1 MPSRLDRY
9 KQRKNIRNSFK
20 DKSHLKELS
29 NSDSVKKILAKRV
42 DTDFIDSALD
52 NNRPIYN
59 LEVLES
65 EVIES
70 LALLDTQF
78 SKDKYDSFFESSKEV
93 LIDQPLSP
101 LKLSRSYLEG
111 LDKSFEYNRNDYT
124 KSPKQVGGYGISF
137 DTQKKQSKK
146 EATTSDGKIKDV
158 NTGKFHEASEMDLDH
173 NKPLKAFHDEGGFIL
188 SDAEKRQFGSDPD
201 NHDFTQNT
209 GGENLKLASKL
220 KSEEAVG
227 TAAGVIGSSENY
239 ADNVILG
246 ASRGHGFAA
255 EKANHLYDVFT
266 GKDAKIVG
274 GDNAKNGADRL
285 VDGVNIQTKYCNSG
299 SKCISE
305 CFKEGT
311 FRYLNNDG
319 TPMQIEVPSDK
330 YDSAV
335 QAMENRIKKGQVP
348 GVTDPELAKDIVKK
362 GIFTYEQVRNIAK
375 FGTIESLTYDAVNG
389 IKLAGTA
396 MGISAAV
403 SFAVSLWNGED
414 WEKAMESSCYVGLKV
429 GGVAWV
435 SSIITAQLGRTGIE
449 QGLRGATDWV
459 VQQMGSK
466 AAAWIANGLRS
477 GNAIYGAAAMNHVS
491 KLLRGNIVTG
501 VVTTLVISSVDFVRM
516 FQGRCSG
523 AQLFKNVASTAS
535 GVAGGTGGWMA
546 GAAGG
551 AALGSAIPVIGTAAG
566 GIIGGLLGAFAG
578 GAAVNAAASAIL
590 DKFIEDD
597 AKEMLG
603 IIEEV
608 FGKLAFDYLLNKEEA
623 ETVIGKFKSNDV
635 PDFLRDMYASSD
647 RQRFARKEFESVIRD
662 IAENRKVISLP
673 TDKQL
678 IHKAGEVIEEL
689 AVA

>member
-1 MPSRLDRY
+1 
-9 KQRKNIRNSFK
+9 
-20 DKSHLKELS
+20 
-29 NSDSVKKILAKRV
+29 
-42 DTDFIDSALD
+42 
-52 NNRPIYN
+52 
-59 LEVLES
+59 
-65 EVIES
+65 
-70 LALLDTQF
+70 
-78 SKDKYDSFFESSKEV
+78 
-93 LIDQPLSP
+93 
-101 LKLSRSYLEG
+101 
-111 LDKSFEYNRNDYT
+111 
-124 KSPKQVGGYGISF
+124 
-137 DTQKKQSKK
+137 
-146 EATTSDGKIKDV
+146 
-158 NTGKFHEASEMDLDH
+158 
-173 NKPLKAFHDEGGFIL
+173 
-188 SDAEKRQFGSDPD
+188 
-201 NHDFTQNT
+201 
-209 GGENLKLASKL
+209 
-220 KSEEAVG
+220 
-227 TAAGVIGSSENY
+227 
-239 ADNVILG
+239 
-246 ASRGHGFAA
+246 
-255 EKANHLYDVFT
+255 
-266 GKDAKIVG
+266 
-274 GDNAKNGADRL
+274 
-285 VDGVNIQTKYCNSG
+285 
-299 SKCISE
+299 
-305 CFKEGT
+305 
-311 FRYLNNDG
+311 
-319 TPMQIEVPSDK
+319 MQIEVPSDK

-362 GIFTYEQVRNIAK
+362 GTFTYEQVRNIAK

-414 WEKAMESSCYVGLKV
+414 WEKALESSCFVGLKV

-459 VQQMGSK
+459 VQQMGPK

-551 AALGSAIPVIGTAAG
+551 AALGSAIPLIGTAAG

-578 GAAVNAAASAIL
+578 GTAANAAASAIL
-590 DKFIEDD
+590 DEFIDDD

-603 IIEEV
+603 IVEEV
-608 FGKLAFDYLLNKEEA
+608 FGKLAFDYLLNEEEA

-647 RQRFARKEFESVIRD
+647 REGFARNEFEPVIRD
-662 IAENRKVISLP
+662 IAKNRKVISLP

-678 IHKAGEVIEEL
+678 IQKAGEIIEEL
-689 AVA
+689 AAA

>member
-1 MPSRLDRY
+1 MN
-9 KQRKNIRNSFK
+9 KK
-20 DKSHLKELS
+20 D
-29 NSDSVKKILAKRV
+29 
-42 DTDFIDSALD
+42 T
-52 NNRPIYN
+52 
-59 LEVLES
+59 
-65 EVIES
+65 
-70 LALLDTQF
+70 
-78 SKDKYDSFFESSKEV
+78 
-93 LIDQPLSP
+93 
-101 LKLSRSYLEG
+101 
-111 LDKSFEYNRNDYT
+111 
-124 KSPKQVGGYGISF
+124 
-137 DTQKKQSKK
+137 
-146 EATTSDGKIKDV
+146 
-158 NTGKFHEASEMDLDH
+158 
-173 NKPLKAFHDEGGFIL
+173 
-188 SDAEKRQFGSDPD
+188 
-201 NHDFTQNT
+201 
-209 GGENLKLASKL
+209 
-220 KSEEAVG
+220 VG

-255 EKANHLYDVFT
+255 EKANHLKDIMT

-305 CFKEGT
+305 CFEEGT

-319 TPMQIEVPSDK
+319 SPMQIEVPSDK

-348 GVTDPELAKDIVKK
+348 GVTDPELAKDIVRK
-362 GIFTYEQVRNIAK
+362 GAFTYEQVRNIAK

-414 WEKAMESSCYVGLKV
+414 WEKALESSCYVGLKV

-466 AAAWIANGLRS
+466 AASWIANGLRS
-477 GNAIYGAAAMNHVS
+477 GNSIYGAAAMNHVS

-501 VVTTLVISSVDFVRM
+501 VVTTLVISSVDFVRL
-516 FQGRCSG
+516 FQGKVSG
-523 AQLFKNVASTAS
+523 AQLFKNVATTAS

-551 AALGSAIPVIGTAAG
+551 AAIGSAIPVIGTAAG

-578 GAAVNAAASAIL
+578 GTAASKVATTIL
-590 DKFIEDD
+590 DEFIEDD
-597 AKEMLG
+597 AKEMLS
-603 IIEEV
+603 IVEKV
-608 FGKLAFDYLLNKEEA
+608 FADLAFNYLLSEEEA
-623 ETVIGKFKSNDV
+623 KEAIDEFKSGDI
-635 PDFLRDMYASSD
+635 PDFLRDMYASDS
-647 RQRFARKEFESVIRD
+647 RVSFAERKLEPIIIE
-662 IAENRKVISLP
+662 IAKNRKVISLP
-673 TDKQL
+673 TEKEIL
-678 IHKAGEVIEEL
+678 KKAGEVIDSL
-689 AVA
+689 AEAA

>member
-1 MPSRLDRY
+1 M
-9 KQRKNIRNSFK
+9 NNK
-20 DKSHLKELS
+20 D
-29 NSDSVKKILAKRV
+29 
-42 DTDFIDSALD
+42 T
-52 NNRPIYN
+52 
-59 LEVLES
+59 
-65 EVIES
+65 
-70 LALLDTQF
+70 
-78 SKDKYDSFFESSKEV
+78 
-93 LIDQPLSP
+93 
-101 LKLSRSYLEG
+101 
-111 LDKSFEYNRNDYT
+111 
-124 KSPKQVGGYGISF
+124 
-137 DTQKKQSKK
+137 
-146 EATTSDGKIKDV
+146 
-158 NTGKFHEASEMDLDH
+158 
-173 NKPLKAFHDEGGFIL
+173 
-188 SDAEKRQFGSDPD
+188 
-201 NHDFTQNT
+201 
-209 GGENLKLASKL
+209 
-220 KSEEAVG
+220 VG
-227 TAAGVIGSSENY
+227 TAAGVVGSSENY
-239 ADNVILG
+239 ADNVVFG

-255 EKANHLYDVFT
+255 EKANHLNDVIS

-305 CFKEGT
+305 CFEDGT
-311 FRYLNNDG
+311 FRYLNSDG
-319 TPMQIEVPSDK
+319 SPMQIEVPSDK

-335 QAMENRIKKGQVP
+335 QAMENRIKNGQVP
-348 GVTDPELAKDIVKK
+348 GVTDPELAKEIVRK
-362 GIFTYEQVRNIAK
+362 GAFTYEQVRNIAK

-414 WEKAMESSCYVGLKV
+414 WEKALESSCYVGLKV

-435 SSIITAQLGRTGIE
+435 SSIITAQLGRTGVE

-459 VQQMGSK
+459 VQQMGPK

-477 GNAIYGAAAMNHVS
+477 GNSIYGAAAMNHVS

-551 AALGSAIPVIGTAAG
+551 AAIGSAIPLIGTAAG

-578 GAAVNAAASAIL
+578 GTAANAAASAIL
-590 DKFIEDD
+590 DEFIEDD

-603 IIEEV
+603 IVERV
-608 FGKLAFDYLLNKEEA
+608 FGELAFNYLLNNEEA
-623 ETVIGKFKSNDV
+623 KLVIDNFKSKDV

-647 RQRFARKEFESVIRD
+647 REAFARNEFESTIKDV
-662 IAENRKVISLP
+662 AKNRKIVTLP
-673 TDKQL
+673 TNKQL
-678 IHKAGEVIEEL
+678 IQKAGEVIEEL

>member
-1 MPSRLDRY
+1 MN
-9 KQRKNIRNSFK
+9 KK
-20 DKSHLKELS
+20 D
-29 NSDSVKKILAKRV
+29 
-42 DTDFIDSALD
+42 T
-52 NNRPIYN
+52 
-59 LEVLES
+59 
-65 EVIES
+65 
-70 LALLDTQF
+70 
-78 SKDKYDSFFESSKEV
+78 
-93 LIDQPLSP
+93 
-101 LKLSRSYLEG
+101 
-111 LDKSFEYNRNDYT
+111 
-124 KSPKQVGGYGISF
+124 
-137 DTQKKQSKK
+137 
-146 EATTSDGKIKDV
+146 
-158 NTGKFHEASEMDLDH
+158 
-173 NKPLKAFHDEGGFIL
+173 
-188 SDAEKRQFGSDPD
+188 
-201 NHDFTQNT
+201 
-209 GGENLKLASKL
+209 
-220 KSEEAVG
+220 VG

-255 EKANHLYDVFT
+255 EKANHLKDIMT

-305 CFKEGT
+305 CFEEGT

-319 TPMQIEVPSDK
+319 SPMQIEVPSDK

-348 GVTDPELAKDIVKK
+348 GVTDPELAKDIVRK
-362 GIFTYEQVRNIAK
+362 GAFTYEQVRNIAK

-414 WEKAMESSCYVGLKV
+414 WEKALESSCYVGLKV

-459 VQQMGSK
+459 VQQMGPK
-466 AAAWIANGLRS
+466 AASWIANGLRS
-477 GNAIYGAAAMNHVS
+477 GNSIYGAAAMNHVS

-501 VVTTLVISSVDFVRM
+501 VVTTLVISSVDFVRL
-516 FQGRCSG
+516 FQGKVSG
-523 AQLFKNVASTAS
+523 AQLFKNVATTAS

-551 AALGSAIPVIGTAAG
+551 AAIGSAIPVIGTAAG

-578 GAAVNAAASAIL
+578 GTAASKVATTIL
-590 DKFIEDD
+590 DEFIEDD
-597 AKEMLG
+597 AKEMLS
-603 IIEEV
+603 IVEKV
-608 FGKLAFDYLLNKEEA
+608 FADLAFNYLLSEEEA
-623 ETVIGKFKSNDV
+623 KEAIDEFKSGDI
-635 PDFLRDMYASSD
+635 PDFLRDMYASDS
-647 RQRFARKEFESVIRD
+647 RVSFAERKLEPIIIE
-662 IAENRKVISLP
+662 IAKNRKVISLP
-673 TDKQL
+673 TEKEIL
-678 IHKAGEVIEEL
+678 KKAGEVIDSL
-689 AVA
+689 AEAA

>member
-1 MPSRLDRY
+1 MN
-9 KQRKNIRNSFK
+9 KK
-20 DKSHLKELS
+20 D
-29 NSDSVKKILAKRV
+29 
-42 DTDFIDSALD
+42 T
-52 NNRPIYN
+52 
-59 LEVLES
+59 
-65 EVIES
+65 
-70 LALLDTQF
+70 
-78 SKDKYDSFFESSKEV
+78 
-93 LIDQPLSP
+93 
-101 LKLSRSYLEG
+101 
-111 LDKSFEYNRNDYT
+111 
-124 KSPKQVGGYGISF
+124 
-137 DTQKKQSKK
+137 
-146 EATTSDGKIKDV
+146 
-158 NTGKFHEASEMDLDH
+158 
-173 NKPLKAFHDEGGFIL
+173 
-188 SDAEKRQFGSDPD
+188 
-201 NHDFTQNT
+201 
-209 GGENLKLASKL
+209 
-220 KSEEAVG
+220 VG
-227 TAAGVIGSSENY
+227 TAAGIVGSSENY

-255 EKANHLYDVFT
+255 EKANHLKDIMS

-305 CFKEGT
+305 CFENGT
-311 FRYLNNDG
+311 FRYLNADG
-319 TPMQIEVPSDK
+319 SPMQIEVPSDK

-335 QAMENRIKKGQVP
+335 QAMENRIKNGQVP
-348 GVTDPELAKDIVKK
+348 GVTDPELAKDIVRK
-362 GIFTYEQVRNIAK
+362 GAFTYEQVRNIAK

-403 SFAVSLWNGED
+403 SFAVSIWNGED
-414 WEKAMESSCYVGLKV
+414 WDKALESSCYVGLKV

-459 VQQMGSK
+459 VQQIGPK

-551 AALGSAIPVIGTAAG
+551 AALGSIIPVIGTTAG

-578 GAAVNAAASAIL
+578 GTAANAAANAIL
-590 DKFIEDD
+590 DEFIEDD

-603 IIEEV
+603 VVEKM
-608 FGKLAFDYLLNKEEA
+608 FGELAFDYLLNKEEA
-623 ETVIGKFKSNDV
+623 ESIIDEFKSEDV
-635 PDFLRDMYASSD
+635 PDFLRDMYAAKD
-647 RQRFARKEFESVIRD
+647 RNAFARDKFEPMIEKV
-662 IAENRKVISLP
+662 AKNRN
-673 TDKQL
+673 L
-678 IHKAGEVIEEL
+678 IHLPSNEQLVKKAGQVIEEL
-689 AVA
+689 AIAS